1 MTVGEAFTE
10 GGSLLSMG
18 ITGSE
23 IIGKKQNKT
32 KRKCSTSM
40 DAVSLRAAK
49 VTWQPP
55 ELQELMKQLTGGG
68 LSRYMRPEKI
78 LSDLYN
84 QELKNR

>member
-10 GGSLLSMG
+10 VGSLLSMG

-23 IIGKKQNKT
+23 IIGKKTKQNKT
-32 KRKCSTSM
+32 EVFNLHGCSVITSSQSDM
-40 DAVSLRAAK
+40 
-49 VTWQPP
+49 QPP

-78 LSDLYN
+78 LADLYN